1 MARQPTA
8 AAGFVLADALAA
20 VALTS
25 IAVAGGWGAF
35 AAAFHRL
42 REGASR
48 FEAVDRLAD
57 LGERARLGV
66 AEGGGGGE
74 GAPADPASAGAM
86 RAWAEAREG
95 VPGVSSWDVTVEWR
109 ERSSAEPRRVTQRVE
124 AWR

>member
-1 MARQPTA
+1 
-8 AAGFVLADALAA
+8 

-25 IAVAGGWGAF
+25 IAVAGSWGAF
-35 AAAFHRL
+35 SAAFHRL

-66 AEGGGGGE
+66 AAGGDE
-74 GAPADPASAGAM
+74 PAEPPPPPAM
-86 RAWAEAREG
+86 RAWAEARDG
-95 VPGVSSWDVTVEWR
+95 AAGVSTWDVTVEWR

>member
-8 AAGFVLADALAA
+8 AAGFVLMDALAA

-35 AAAFHRL
+35 SAAFLRL
-42 REGASR
+42 SESDSR

-57 LGERARLGV
+57 LGERARLGI
-66 AEGGGGGE
+66 AE
-74 GAPADPASAGAM
+74 PAYAASPGAM

-95 VPGVSSWDVTVEWR
+95 IPGASTWDVTAEWR